1 MIIHKY
7 VIISEMGNVLK
18 ELNAIC
24 VCRKCLYNI
33 LKNCCK
39 SKNKHYSP
47 VSILLAS
54 TCASLKIV
62 DSKDP
67 MTQRISSMYQKCL
80 EEWNKNKTFV
90 WAEGDKQDFMQI
102 GQMQCACIKS
112 TIKVTRFLEQPM
124 Y

>member
-1 MIIHKY
+1 
-7 VIISEMGNVLK
+7 MGNVLK

-33 LKNCCK
+33 LKNFCM

-47 VSILLAS
+47 VSMLLAS

-67 MTQRISSMYQKCL
+67 MTQ
-80 EEWNKNKTFV
+80 KNKLNESKMPGRV
-90 WAEGDKQDFMQI
+90 EQEQNICLGGG
-102 GQMQCACIKS
+102 GQ
-112 TIKVTRFLEQPM
+112 TRFYANWSNAVCLH
-124 Y
+124 